1 MFLRYGKEPTR
12 FEVACLGAIVAVMCA
27 FALVLLGFLFV
38 LLVEEFGPSAIAGVI
53 GVVIVGALGAFAALR
68 FWDS

>member
-12 FEVACLGAIVAVMCA
+12 FEVACLGAIAAIMCA
-27 FALVLLGFLFV
+27 FALVLLWSLFV
-38 LLVEEFGPSAIAGVI
+38 LLVEDFGPDAIAGVI
-53 GVVIVGALGAFAALR
+53 GVFVVGALGAIAALR